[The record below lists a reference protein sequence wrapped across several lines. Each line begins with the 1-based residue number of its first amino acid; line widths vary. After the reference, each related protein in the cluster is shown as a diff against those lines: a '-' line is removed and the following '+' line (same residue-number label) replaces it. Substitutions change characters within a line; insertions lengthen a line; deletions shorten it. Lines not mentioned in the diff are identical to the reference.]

1 MKRRDSLTN
10 SAKKV
15 YIDNNPLSGGTLS
28 DAATIHVE
36 NIANAKPI
44 SSEDLEDIILEGIRF
59 TE

>member
-1 MKRRDSLTN
+1 MSTRRLSS

-15 YIDNNPLSGGTLS
+15 YIDNNPLAGGSLS

-36 NIANAKPI
+36 NIADANPI
-44 SSEDLEDIILEGIRF
+44 SAKELEEMVIEPLNF